1 MITRI
6 AIIPGILVVGG
17 LAYFLDLDVW
27 VTMGTGL
34 LVAIVVLLADAIRD
48 HRQRAKHT

>member
-6 AIIPGILVVGG
+6 AMIPGILVVGG

-27 VTMGTGL
+27 VTMGIGL
-34 LVAIVVLLADAIRD
+34 LIAIVVLSADAVRD
-48 HRQRAKHT
+48 RRQRAGHT